1 MKKISTKI
9 IISTTLCCIL
19 LLVITGGSSIFFSK
33 KAIENEVSQKI
44 MYMAEG
50 KADDFS
56 KGFLTIETSVNQ
68 LIAYMTSTFDMKE
81 FNSDKKYLQ
90 QFEDTL
96 VPVVENISQATEYS
110 RSAYIYFNPELVN
123 EAHDIWFFDGDND
136 GKSERQKT
144 FLKEKYTRSN
154 DGMGWYYNVV
164 DSEEGIWSEPYN
176 STGNGVPL
184 VSFTKSIFIDNKL
197 IAVVGMDFIF
207 EDIQKNVSE
216 MKIYDT
222 GKAFLLNEK
231 FDFMVYKEDEN
242 QENIETVDEGAY
254 KELKNSMINN
264 RSGYK
269 KVKSGNGDQKLV
281 SYSTLDNGWILVM
294 EAPMSEVF
302 KEMDNLVLI
311 LIVTIIIGII
321 IASMVS
327 LLMGRVISKP
337 IIAVTEVLNKTAD
350 FDLVYDTKYD
360 WLLKYKDE
368 TGTMV
373 KALTNMRNA
382 LREIV
387 ENINNSAEE
396 VWISSED
403 MSEAI
408 EQTSL
413 AVEEVAKTS
422 QELADHAIK
431 QATEADRGN
440 ENLQNLAAKIN
451 DTLESSKLLE
461 TYAEKTSKANQNGI
475 ITIGELEHKFKK
487 NSEITEQVS
496 ERVELL
502 SQKSQ
507 IVGTIINTIS
517 DIAEQTN
524 LLALNAAIEAARAGE
539 QGKGFAVVADEV
551 RKLSEQT
558 TKSTNE
564 IVNIINDIQ
573 QAVQNTQT
581 NVNDAEKIVKEAN
594 NELSKTNEAFI
605 NISTEVEG
613 TIKHIKELGY
623 NIETIVEDKNVAVK
637 SIEEI
642 LIVSEESAAA
652 TEEIS
657 ASVEEQSAI
666 VMNIANKSKNLKNI
680 SKSIKDKMDVF
691 KIR

>member
-19 LLVITGGSSIFFSK
+19 LLVITGGSSIFFSRN
-33 KAIENEVSQKI
+33 AIESEVSQKI

-68 LIAYMTSTFDMKE
+68 LIDYMKATFDMKE
-81 FNSDKKYLQ
+81 FNSDKKYLK
-90 QFEDTL
+90 QFEDEL
-96 VPVVENISQATEYS
+96 VPVVDNISQATEYS
-110 RSAYIYFNPELVN
+110 RSVYIYFNPELLN
-123 EAHDIWFFDGDND
+123 EAHDIWFFDGEND
-136 GKSERQKT
+136 GKSERQET
-144 FLKEKYTRSN
+144 FEKEKFTRSN
-154 DGMGWYYNVV
+154 EAMGWYYNAV
-164 DSEEGIWSEPYN
+164 DNDKGIWSEPYN
-176 STGNGVPL
+176 SSGNGVPL

-207 EDIQKNVSE
+207 EDIHKTVSE
-216 MKIYDT
+216 MKIYET
-222 GKAFLLNEK
+222 GKAFLLNDK
-231 FDFMVYKEDEN
+231 FNFMIHENYKSSD
-242 QENIETVDEGAY
+242 NIETVDEGAY
-254 KELKNSMINN
+254 KELKDSMSNDI
-264 RSGYK
+264 SGYK
-269 KVKSGNGDQKLV
+269 KINLNNGDQKLV

-294 EAPMSEVF
+294 EAPMREVF
-302 KEMDNLVLI
+302 KEMDNLALI
-311 LIVTIIIGII
+311 LIVTIIIGIL
-321 IASMVS
+321 IAVVVS
-327 LLMGRVISKP
+327 LIMGKVISKP

-350 FDLVYDTKYD
+350 FDLVHDDKYD

-373 KALTNMRNA
+373 KALANMRNA
-382 LREIV
+382 LRDMV

-396 VWISSED
+396 VWVSSEE
-403 MSEAI
+403 MSESI

-422 QELADHAIK
+422 QELANHAIK

-440 ENLQNLAAKIN
+440 ENLKNLASKIN
-451 DTLESSKLLE
+451 ETLESSKLLK
-461 TYAEKTSKANQNGI
+461 TYAEKTSIASKNGT
-475 ITIGELEHKFKK
+475 ITIGELENKFKK
-487 NSEITEQVS
+487 NSEITEQVADG
-496 ERVELL
+496 VELL

-539 QGKGFAVVADEV
+539 QGKGFAVVAEEV

-558 TKSTNE
+558 TKSTND

-573 QAVQNTQT
+573 QAVKNTQS
-581 NVNDAEKIVKEAN
+581 NVNDVEQIVKEAN
-594 NELSKTNEAFI
+594 HELSKTNEAFT
-605 NISTEVEG
+605 NISTEVQG
-613 TIKHIKELGY
+613 TIEHIKELGD

-642 LIVSEESAAA
+642 LIVSEESASA

-680 SKSIKDKMDVF
+680 SKSIKDKMNVF
-691 KIR
+691 KIK